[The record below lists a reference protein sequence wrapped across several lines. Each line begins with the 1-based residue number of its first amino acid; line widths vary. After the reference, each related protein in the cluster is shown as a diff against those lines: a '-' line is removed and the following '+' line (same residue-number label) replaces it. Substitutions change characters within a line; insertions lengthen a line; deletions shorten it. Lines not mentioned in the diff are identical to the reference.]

1 MDILEEIRQQQIR
14 VDNNQKSLVTYGKK
28 KAEAERDYKIAVNKK
43 ALELKDNGMPVTLI
57 QLVIYGYP
65 EIARLRFERDSAEV
79 LYNANQEALN
89 VAKLQLRILQDQ
101 YDKEW
106 SNTNE

>member
-1 MDILEEIRQQQIR
+1 MDILEEIKQQQIR
-14 VDNNQKSLVTYGKK
+14 VDKNVSSLKNTGQKF
-28 KAEAERDYKIAVNKK
+28 AQAERDYKIAVNKK
-43 ALELKDNGMPVTLI
+43 ALELKDGGMPVTLI

-89 VAKLQLRILQDQ
+89 VAKLQLRILQGQ
-101 YDKEW
+101 YEREW
-106 SNTNE
+106 NNIDG

>member
-28 KAEAERDYKIAVNKK
+28 LAEAERDYKIAVNKK

>member
-1 MDILEEIRQQQIR
+1 MDILEEIKQQQIR
-14 VDNNQKSLVTYGKK
+14 VDKNVKSLTDTGKK
-28 KAEAERDYKIAVNKK
+28 FAEAERDYKIAVNKK
-43 ALELKDNGMPVTLI
+43 ALELKDGGMPVTLI

-89 VAKLQLRILQDQ
+89 VAKLQLRVLLNQ

-106 SNTNE
+106 NNNE